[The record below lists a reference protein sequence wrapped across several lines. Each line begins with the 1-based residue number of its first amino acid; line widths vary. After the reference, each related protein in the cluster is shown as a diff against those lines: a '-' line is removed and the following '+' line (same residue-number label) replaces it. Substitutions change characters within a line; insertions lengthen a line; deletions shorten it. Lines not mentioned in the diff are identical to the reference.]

1 MPLSQFSNDEL
12 TTLLLALSI
21 AKTSAAKLDVPP
33 HFNRMDNLAIKINAV
48 LLQRNS
54 HTQIKEPICG

>member
-1 MPLSQFSNDEL
+1 MQLDQLSNDEL

-21 AKTSAAKLDVPP
+21 AKNSAAKLDVPS
-33 HFNRMDNLAIKINAV
+33 HFNRMDNLALKINAV

-54 HTQIKEPICG
+54 HTLIKEPVCG